1 MERKLILSLLI
12 ICAFAAGCETTRG
25 VGKDVE
31 NTGQN
36 IRETVDKND

>member
-1 MERKLILSLLI
+1 MNRTFILSMLI
-12 ICAFAAGCETTRG
+12 ICAFAAGCETSRG
-25 VGKDVE
+25 VGKDME